1 MVKRADRE
9 IRILKN
15 NHVPRFIKMGSSSLV
30 PETGPVL
37 EADVCACKNCYF
49 ITPLMKKSCSMHHK
63 HNIPKFM

>member
-30 PETGPVL
+30 PEAGPVL
-37 EADVCACKNCYF
+37 MFVPVK
-49 ITPLMKKSCSMHHK
+49 TVTLSPLS
-63 HNIPKFM
+63 